1 MRVYKFLD
9 KKYGLKSLCE
19 KRLKLSHLDDLND
32 PFELAPFNLTDP
44 SRRQAFLKT
53 KKDLAETKGILCFS
67 SDWCDPVI
75 WAHYSDKHRG
85 LCLGFEIP
93 DIKTDD
99 TESESAHVAYIKD
112 PLHFP
117 SDFDGLEES
126 ERYQIVKKILFTKF
140 KHWAYEK
147 EIRQWFCLEIEEEG
161 LYFKEFN
168 IKMQLVEVIVG
179 ARYDLTASELR
190 AQGQLSDGVTIR
202 KARAAYDQFKMTA
215 DEDWNSQ

>member
-19 KRLKLSHLDDLND
+19 KRLKLSRLDDLND

-53 KKDLAETKGILCFS
+53 KKDLGETKGMLCFS

-75 WAHYSDKHRG
+75 WAHYSDKHQG

-93 DIKTDD
+93 DIKANDA
-99 TESESAHVAYIKD
+99 ESECARVIYIED
-112 PLHFP
+112 PLPFP
-117 SDFDGLEES
+117 TNFTDLKDE
-126 ERYQIVKKILFTKF
+126 ERYQIVRKILFTKF

-147 EIRQWFCLEIEEEG
+147 EVRQWAVLESEENG
-161 LYFKEFN
+161 HYFVEFN
-168 IKMQLVEVIVG
+168 KNLRLVEVIVG
-179 ARYDLTASELR
+179 ARSELTPNEISE
-190 AQGQLSDGVTIR
+190 QGKLSSEVKIT
-202 KARAAYDQFKMTA
+202 KARPAYDQFKMT
-215 DEDWNSQ
+215 SK